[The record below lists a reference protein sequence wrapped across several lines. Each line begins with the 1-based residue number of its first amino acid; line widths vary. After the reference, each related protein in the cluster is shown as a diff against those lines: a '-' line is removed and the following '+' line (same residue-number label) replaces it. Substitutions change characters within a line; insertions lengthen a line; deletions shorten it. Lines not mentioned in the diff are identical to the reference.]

1 MWKCNNCSEEN
12 EDSFELCWKCG
23 TESENINIHKES
35 VKTFN
40 YVPDNLSFS
49 MSPGDNYEKKDVQKI
64 IKDNENNDS
73 NKKSYKS
80 YLVIMIIFGIIIYFS
95 GFIKRSNEKSNSNS
109 ESSKTQINN
118 NPSDHI
124 SFVRNHFTSTGN
136 DVYGIN
142 VLGKNGQNGY
152 IIMVDGYNRKMAV
165 SYQCTVKTD
174 GTNGIVITDPG
185 CDYTHQY

>member
-1 MWKCNNCSEEN
+1 MKKI
-12 EDSFELCWKCG
+12 L
-23 TESENINIHKES
+23 TL
-35 VKTFN
+35 V
-40 YVPDNLSFS
+40 LFS
-49 MSPGDNYEKKDVQKI
+49 IFLISCKDEK
-64 IKDNENNDS
+64 
-73 NKKSYKS
+73 
-80 YLVIMIIFGIIIYFS
+80 L
-95 GFIKRSNEKSNSNS
+95 NSNS

-124 SFVRNHFTSTGN
+124 SFVRNHFISTGN